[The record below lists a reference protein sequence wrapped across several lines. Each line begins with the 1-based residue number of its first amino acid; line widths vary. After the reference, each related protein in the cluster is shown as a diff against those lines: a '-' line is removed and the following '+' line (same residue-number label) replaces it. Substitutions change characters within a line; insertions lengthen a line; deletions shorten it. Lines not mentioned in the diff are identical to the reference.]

1 MHVQLLDVGL
11 VGLLVGHHG
20 LSHHAD
26 AAQVTPHG
34 IHGRQDHIE
43 AHVNQ
48 EKDDQLFHNQY
59 NRLTITLCSK
69 TSLGTA

>member
-1 MHVQLLDVGL
+1 VHVQLLDVGL
-11 VGLLVGHHG
+11 VGFLVGHHG

-43 AHVNQ
+43 AHVKLEAIQ
-48 EKDDQLFHNQY
+48 EVWLQVLLRAHLPRQQVM
-59 NRLTITLCSK
+59 RM
-69 TSLGTA
+69 